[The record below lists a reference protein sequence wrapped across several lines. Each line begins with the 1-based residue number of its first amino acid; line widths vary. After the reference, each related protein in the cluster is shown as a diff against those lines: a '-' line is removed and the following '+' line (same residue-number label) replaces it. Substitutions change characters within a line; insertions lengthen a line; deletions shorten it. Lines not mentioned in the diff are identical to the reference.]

1 MFNSPFLMQ
10 AATAIMLSGDSQIA
24 PYIANRKEYVPWNPM
39 FLEEGREVISYY
51 IGVAFNVGITAFLG
65 ISVVYLLIKVLNN
78 FSR

>member
-10 AATAIMLSGDSQIA
+10 AATAIMLSGDSRIS
-24 PYIANRKEYVPWNPM
+24 PYIANRKEYAPWNPM

-65 ISVVYLLIKVLNN
+65 ISVVYLLIKILNN